1 MLSFDDFKNMASDNS
16 LNDNEK
22 VGFPDIYR
30 KGTEENI
37 FPDILQKLNIKPDN
51 EKTKIIMDIG
61 CGCSGPAKSLIE
73 YARKNS
79 FTLYLIDSKEMLD
92 NLPNEPFIIKIA
104 HEFPCDYDYESL
116 YSKVDYIIVYSVLH
130 HVVYHSNYLK
140 FLDTCIALLKS
151 GGETVDWRYS

>member
-51 EKTKIIMDIG
+51 EK
-61 CGCSGPAKSLIE
+61 
-73 YARKNS
+73 N
-79 FTLYLIDSKEMLD
+79 
-92 NLPNEPFIIKIA
+92 
-104 HEFPCDYDYESL
+104 
-116 YSKVDYIIVYSVLH
+116 
-130 HVVYHSNYLK
+130 
-140 FLDTCIALLKS
+140 
-151 GGETVDWRYS
+151 